1 MTHIP
6 AMDTR
11 SGICKATPPPQAL
24 GNQANK
30 HAYRNR
36 DVDERLLRYDK
47 IALVPIQMLY
57 YAALEFTQKD

>member
-11 SGICKATPPPQAL
+11 SGICMVTPPPQAL

-30 HAYRNR
+30 HAYTNR
-36 DVDERLLRYDK
+36 DRDERLLRYDK
-47 IALVPIQMLY
+47 IALVPIQLLY
-57 YAALEFTQKD
+57 YAALEFTRQD